1 MTVDLG
7 TLPANL
13 ADAVL
18 TARDRRRGFV
28 ATPLVSRR
36 PDGPTEGWTAE
47 VIESGE
53 IDAAIAEVAASDPD
67 LRS

>member
-18 TARDRRRGFV
+18 AARDRRRGFV
-28 ATPLVSRR
+28 ATPLVSKP
-36 PDGPTEGWTAE
+36 PDAPTKAWTAE

-53 IDAAIAEVAASDPD
+53 IDAAIAEVATGDPD